1 METIKES
8 NCNIL
13 LKMDLLLTDYT
24 LSQGNNHDQEI
35 FINLLDKY
43 VIQLD
48 SPTITTLF
56 IKLTSTNND
65 QEKDLYIQILTDTL
79 EDLKKVV
86 M

>member
-8 NCNIL
+8 YCNIL

-24 LSQGNNHDQEI
+24 LSQGNNHDQDI

-48 SPTITTLF
+48 NPTITTLF

-65 QEKDLYIQILTDTL
+65 QEKDLYIQILIDTL

>member
-24 LSQGNNHDQEI
+24 LLQGNNH
-35 FINLLDKY
+35 
-43 VIQLD
+43 
-48 SPTITTLF
+48 
-56 IKLTSTNND
+56 D

>member
-1 METIKES
+1 MEIIKES

-48 SPTITTLF
+48 NPTITTLF

-65 QEKDLYIQILTDTL
+65 QKKDLYIQILTDTL

>member
-1 METIKES
+1 
-8 NCNIL
+8 
-13 LKMDLLLTDYT
+13 MDLLLTDYT
-24 LSQGNNHDQEI
+24 LSQGDNHDQEI

-48 SPTITTLF
+48 NPTITTLF

>member
-8 NCNIL
+8 YCNIL

-48 SPTITTLF
+48 NPTITTLF

-65 QEKDLYIQILTDTL
+65 QKKDLYIQILTDIL

>member
-1 METIKES
+1 
-8 NCNIL
+8 
-13 LKMDLLLTDYT
+13 MDLLLTDYT

-48 SPTITTLF
+48 NPTITTLF

>member
-8 NCNIL
+8 YCNIL
-13 LKMDLLLTDYT
+13 LKIDLLLTDYT
-24 LSQGNNHDQEI
+24 LSQGNNHDQGI

-48 SPTITTLF
+48 NPTITTLF
-56 IKLTSTNND
+56 IKLTSINND
-65 QEKDLYIQILTDTL
+65 QEKDLYIQILIDTL